1 MSRKGKIQTVRNV
14 IDPIDLGMT
23 MTHEHLLIEF
33 PDTFSV
39 PPEESHR
46 KQVFYEPIT
55 LQNRGLIYHHA
66 WKNLDNSSIIDLD
79 ISVDEV
85 LKYKSVGGGAMVD
98 ATSIGLSRDP
108 EGLLKISNLTD
119 INIIMGSS
127 YYVYLAHPPEVS
139 EMSIE
144 DLAAVII
151 NDVNVGVGSLKIK
164 SGIIGEVGLSHPLHK
179 DEEKVLI
186 ASAVAQKETGA
197 PLLIHPGRDEKA
209 PIVAIDILK
218 KSGADLNMTIMGH
231 LDRTVFERETLIQIA
246 ESGCYLE
253 WDLFGQE
260 NHFYSA
266 NENIDMPSD
275 AKRMEDILFMIEN
288 GYESKILIA
297 HDVCHKHQLQEYG
310 GFGFTFIPSFV
321 VPRMRQKGFTDD
333 MINSILYKN
342 PSEAL
347 QFSK

>member
-1 MSRKGKIQTVRNV
+1 MSRKGKIQTVKGV
-14 IDPIDLGMT
+14 IDPSELGMT
-23 MTHEHLLIEF
+23 MTHEHIFIEF
-33 PDTFSV
+33 PPTMAV
-39 PPEESHR
+39 PPDESHK
-46 KQVFYEPIT
+46 KQVFYEPIN
-55 LQNRGLIYHHA
+55 LQNRGLIYHQG
-66 WKNLDNSSIIDLD
+66 WKNLDDRSILDFD
-79 ISVDEV
+79 ISVKEI
-85 LKYKSVGGGAMVD
+85 LKYKAVGGGAIVD

-108 EGLLKISNLTD
+108 EGLLKVSNLTD
-119 INIIMGSS
+119 INVIMGAA

-151 NDVNVGVGSLKIK
+151 NDVNIGVGKQLIK

-186 ASAVAQKETGA
+186 ASAVAQQETGA
-197 PLLIHPGRDEKA
+197 PILIHPGRDEKA

-218 KSGADLNMTIMGH
+218 KSGANLSKTIMGH
-231 LDRTVFERETLIQIA
+231 LDRTVFEKETLLQIA

-260 NHFYSA
+260 NHYYSA

-275 AKRMEDILFMIEN
+275 AKRMYDILWLIEQ

-297 HDVCHKHQLQEYG
+297 HDICAKHQLEEYG
-310 GFGFTFIPSFV
+310 GWGYSYIPSFI
-321 VPRMRQKGFTDD
+321 VPRMKDKGYTDS
-333 MINSILYKN
+333 MIESILYTN

-347 QFSK
+347 QFFK